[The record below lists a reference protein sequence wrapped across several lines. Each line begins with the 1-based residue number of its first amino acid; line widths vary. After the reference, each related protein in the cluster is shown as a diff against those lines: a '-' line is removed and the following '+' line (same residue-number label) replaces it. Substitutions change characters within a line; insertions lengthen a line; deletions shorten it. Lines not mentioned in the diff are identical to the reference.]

1 MEMYALAWR
10 FSLPE
15 VWGMVMRHSRTRL
28 QHSALTRS
36 ASFGRD
42 SACRDAATQYSLIRI
57 REGQDFL

>member
-1 MEMYALAWR
+1 MEMYAIAWR
-10 FSLPE
+10 FSLTE
-15 VWGMVMRHSRTRL
+15 AGGMVMRYSRTCL
-28 QHSALTRS
+28 QHSALTCS